1 MISSSPLN
9 WSIFCNSWCVSVK
22 LSLVT
27 EATRLTR
34 GIYAVTKLYM
44 QLFLPL
50 YFVFILLYFN
60 LNIEFLFV
68 SISSFDLG
76 IIIIII
82 TLIIII
88 TIITIII
95 ISDIRA

>member
-1 MISSSPLN
+1 
-9 WSIFCNSWCVSVK
+9 
-22 LSLVT
+22 
-27 EATRLTR
+27 
-34 GIYAVTKLYM
+34 M

-50 YFVFILLYFN
+50 YFVFILLYFD

-82 TLIIII
+82 TLIVII

-95 ISDIRA
+95 SDIRAKFS